1 MLGIVVLAGCNS
13 TESASL
19 PTTTVASSAALPSA
33 VPDDLRATI
42 FDRLPTNY
50 IEAPTGSELDGPLG
64 LAGTAEA
71 VDDQEAAK
79 QEAILQQ
86 YGFRS
91 AYQRTWAVK
100 GTGETLII
108 RVQVMGSAGQALGY
122 FNLLTFADQASS
134 QQATFPTPRLA
145 DTSGFTRSYTAPT
158 GSQVAQDINMVRGP
172 LFYHVIFTGP
182 QGSVSPSNILR
193 IARSQSTEAA
203 SLGYV

>member
-134 QQATFPTPRLA
+134 QQTTFPTPQLPDA
-145 DTSGFTRSYTAPT
+145 SGFTRSFTAAT
-158 GSQVAQDINMVRGP
+158 GSQVAQDINLVRGP

-182 QGSVSPSNILR
+182 QGSVSPSNILS